1 MPHTLRPLRA
11 DERDLAVDTLARS
24 FDDDPLFRWM
34 LPDDRDRAAWVRW
47 FHGVSVDRALSLGT
61 AWTLDEGPAAGAI
74 TVMPPGVHGPSLGGW
89 IAALRSPPRRLPTR
103 RLAWTGLRVQH
114 RLDAL
119 HPRAPVVYVHVLG
132 VHPGRNAMPGSRRV
146 SPRLRDWQGSH
157 AETRFSQVSGA
168 RPSARQRWRG
178 WTWSTVA
185 PGRPQYAH
193 ARRSRSRMARLVG
206 RGERGG
212 CGTGRVR

>member
-1 MPHTLRPLRA
+1 MPHALRPLRA

-47 FHGVSVDRALSLGT
+47 FHRVSVDQALRLGT
-61 AWTLDEGPAAGAI
+61 AWTLDEGPAAGVI

-89 IAALRSPPRRLPTR
+89 IAALRTPPRRLPTR

-132 VHPGRNAMPGSRRV
+132 VHPGRKGEGLGGALLGRALADAQARGLPTFLETSNPVNLGFYRRYGLAV
-146 SPRLRDWQGSH
+146 Q
-157 AETRFSQVSGA
+157 AEFRVGDA
-168 RPSARQRWRG
+168 PPV
-178 WTWSTVA
+178 WTLQT
-185 PGRPQYAH
+185 P
-193 ARRSRSRMARLVG
+193 
-206 RGERGG
+206 
-212 CGTGRVR
+212 